1 MDRYSRSFAAAAFM
15 TLLCGVSA
23 AAGEEVTQ
31 QIVVLGE
38 NNGQQETG
46 QAGLSQDEMSQEML
60 AGLFDGPAQYTM
72 GDTYS
77 YGMSLEE
84 IRAEISRCTGQIIAL
99 TGRAPR
105 FFRPPYIDVSRT
117 LYDEVGLGFI
127 CGAGCKDW
135 LPETSVEERVRLTLE
150 NARDGE
156 IILLHDSL
164 GNVNTV
170 EALREIIPALKEQDY
185 SFVTCGQLFDE
196 CGVVPK
202 KGWLYSNVY
211 QKGADDR
218 L

>member
-1 MDRYSRSFAAAAFM
+1 MMKRIALTFD
-15 TLLCGVSA
+15 
-23 AAGEEVTQ
+23 
-31 QIVVLGE
+31 
-38 NNGQQETG
+38 
-46 QAGLSQDEMSQEML
+46 
-60 AGLFDGPAQYTM
+60 DGPNTVTTPQVLDILEEQGIVASFFLIADNISEASAQVAKRALALGCELNNHSTSHSHM
-72 GDTYS
+72 S
-77 YGMSLEE
+77 GMTAEE

-156 IILLHDSL
+156 IILLHDSS

-211 QKGADDR
+211 QKDADDR

>member
-1 MDRYSRSFAAAAFM
+1 MMKRIALTFD
-15 TLLCGVSA
+15 
-23 AAGEEVTQ
+23 
-31 QIVVLGE
+31 
-38 NNGQQETG
+38 
-46 QAGLSQDEMSQEML
+46 
-60 AGLFDGPAQYTM
+60 DGPNTVTTPQVLDILEEQGIVASFFLIADNINEASARIAQRALALGCELNNHSKTHSRM
-72 GDTYS
+72 S
-77 YGMSLEE
+77 GMTAEE

-99 TGRAPR
+99 AGRAPR

-135 LPETSVEERVRLTLE
+135 LPETSAEERVRLTLE

-170 EALREIIPALKEQDY
+170 EALREIIPVLKEQDY